1 MNRSDLHKYQERG
14 VDFIISHNACCLF
27 LDMGLGKS
35 VTTLTAI
42 SDLIDYCEISSILV
56 IAPKKVAES
65 TWAQEVAKWEHLRHL
80 RVSVVLGTAKQRTE
94 ALLNEADIYV
104 TSRDNVVW
112 VLEQA
117 QKNKKKFDML
127 VLDELTS
134 FKNSAAKRFKAL
146 RKYRPFVSRCVGLTG
161 TPTPNGLKDLWAQLY
176 CVDMGNALGRSKTRF
191 IDTFFDTYVRDHIM
205 YNCTPKKGAEK
216 EIYRQI
222 SPITLTM
229 KAEDYL
235 SLPPMI
241 ERDIMVT
248 PSKAVMKRYEEF
260 ERDRV
265 LEFASELENTE
276 GNIIAGNAAALCNKL
291 CQFANGAIY
300 TEEHEVLY
308 LHDEKLD
315 MFAEIVE
322 QAQAEGNSVL
332 VFYQFKHDCSRIMS
346 RPEFKDLHVR
356 LYEGDH
362 DLVDWNAGKIDI
374 LLTHAA
380 STAYGLNLQ
389 RGGNVIVW
397 YGTGWNAELYLQGN
411 ARLHRQGQQ
420 KPVTVFRLVVA
431 GTMDETAL
439 KAIDNKVRGQEAML
453 NALKDR
459 IKRFN
464 VA

>member
-1 MNRSDLHKYQERG
+1 MHKYQERG
-14 VDFIISHNACCLF
+14 VDFIIKHNACCLF

-42 SDLIDYCEISSILV
+42 SDLIDYCEINRVLV
-56 IAPKKVAES
+56 VAPKKVAES

-80 RVSVVLGTAKQRTE
+80 RVSVVLGTVKQRTA
-94 ALLNEADIYV
+94 ALTADADIYV

-112 VLEQA
+112 VIEQV
-117 QKNKKKFDML
+117 QKSKNGFDML

-134 FKNSAAKRFKAL
+134 FKNSKAKRFKAL
-146 RKYRPFVSRCVGLTG
+146 RKYRSFVSRCVGLTG

-176 CVDMGNALGRSKTRF
+176 CVDMGNALGKSKTRF

-205 YNCTPKKGAEK
+205 YNCTPKKDAEK
-216 EIYRQI
+216 EIYKLLK
-222 SPITLTM
+222 PITLTM

-241 ERDIMVT
+241 ERDIRVI
-248 PSKAVMKRYEEF
+248 PSPTVAKKYKDF

-265 LEFASELENTE
+265 LEYASEIESNPT
-276 GNIIAGNAAALCNKL
+276 NIIAGNAAALCNKL
-291 CQFANGAIY
+291 CQYANGAIY
-300 TEEHEVLY
+300 TEEHEVLH

-315 MFAEIVE
+315 MFVELIE

-332 VFYQFKHDCSRIMS
+332 VFYQFKHDCSRIME
-346 RPEFKDLHVR
+346 REELKGLRVR
-356 LYEGDH
+356 LYEGDN
-362 DLVDWNAGKIDI
+362 DLVDWNDGKIDV

-389 RGGNVIVW
+389 RGGNIVIW

-431 GTMDETAL
+431 DTMDETAL
-439 KAIDNKVRGQEAML
+439 RAIDGKVQGQEAML
-453 NALKDR
+453 DALKER
-459 IKRFN
+459 IRKYN
-464 VA
+464 IA